1 MPSGLTCK
9 IYNGEDLSLR
19 GFVLNCARQFGP
31 GYHASQ
37 SGEKELPKDK
47 APILTVGS
55 YHEGKIIEAEKE
67 LEKWENLRNNLEE
80 AQKLYDEQYAQN
92 MQYNTA
98 VNEERNEIKERY
110 NTVLEKVKA
119 WDIPIEYNSLKE
131 LMLKQLKENIE
142 WDCSPYTPY
151 KEEKVPIEE
160 WIEVRI
166 RLARR
171 DLDYHTK
178 EFQEEKRRVEYD
190 NKYLKGLYEA
200 LDKVEPLT

>member
-9 IYNGEDLSLR
+9 IHNGEELTLR
-19 GFVLNCARQFGP
+19 DFALRCVRQLGA
-31 GYHASQ
+31 GYYASQ
-37 SGEKELPKDK
+37 QGEKELPKDK
-47 APILTVGS
+47 APILKVND
-55 YHEGKIIEAEKE
+55 YHERKILEAEEE

-98 VNEERNEIKERY
+98 VNEERKEIEKRY

-131 LMLKQLKENIE
+131 LMLEQLKKSIE

-166 RLARR
+166 RLAER

-178 EFQEEKRRVEYD
+178 EFQEEKRRIAEY
-190 NKYLKGLYEA
+190 NNYLKGLYEA

>member
-9 IYNGEDLSLR
+9 IYNGEELTLR
-19 GFVLNCARQFGP
+19 DFALRCVRQFGA
-31 GYHASQ
+31 GYFASQ
-37 SGEKELPKDK
+37 QGEKELPKDK
-47 APILTVGS
+47 APILKVDN
-55 YHEGKIIEAEKE
+55 YHEKKILEAEEE

-92 MQYNTA
+92 MQFNAET
-98 VNEERNEIKERY
+98 NEKRKEIEKRY
-110 NTVLEKVKA
+110 NIVLEKVKA

-131 LMLKQLKENIE
+131 FMLKQLKESIE

-151 KEEKVPIEE
+151 KEEKIPIEE

-166 RLARR
+166 RLAKR

-178 EFQEEKRRVEYD
+178 EFQEEKRRIAEH
-190 NKYLKGLYEA
+190 NNYLKGLYEA

>member
-9 IYNGEDLSLR
+9 IYSGEELTLR
-19 GFVLNCARQFGP
+19 DFALRCVTQLGA
-31 GYHASQ
+31 GYFASQ
-37 SGEKELPKDK
+37 QGEKELPKDK
-47 APILTVGS
+47 APILTVRS
-55 YHEGKIIEAEKE
+55 YHEVKIIKAEKE
-67 LEKWENLRNNLEE
+67 IEKWEALRNNLEE
-80 AQKLYDEQYAQN
+80 ARKLYDEQYAKN
-92 MQYNTA
+92 MQTNAA
-98 VNEERNEIKERY
+98 VNEQRKEIKERY

-131 LMLKQLKENIE
+131 LMLRQLKESIE

-160 WIEVRI
+160 WIEVGI
-166 RLARR
+166 RLAKR

-178 EFQEEKRRVEYD
+178 EFQEEKRRIAEY
-190 NKYLKGLYEA
+190 NNYLKGLYEA

>member
-9 IYNGEDLSLR
+9 IYSGEDLTLR
-19 GFVLNCARQFGP
+19 GFVLSCARQFGP
-31 GYHASQ
+31 GYNASQ
-37 SGEKELPKDK
+37 KGEKELPKDK

-55 YHEGKIIEAEKE
+55 YHEEKIIEAEKE
-67 LEKWENLRNNLEE
+67 IEKWEALRNNLEE

-92 MQYNTA
+92 MQYNIA
-98 VNEERNEIKERY
+98 VTKECNEVKERY

-131 LMLKQLKENIE
+131 LMLEQLKKSIE

-160 WIEVRI
+160 WLEIRI
-166 RLARR
+166 KLAKR

-178 EFQEEKRRVEYD
+178 EFQEEKRRIAEH
-190 NKYLKGLYEA
+190 NNYLKGLYEA

>member
-9 IYNGEDLSLR
+9 IYSGEELTLR
-19 GFVLNCARQFGP
+19 DFALRCVRQFGA
-31 GYHASQ
+31 GYFASQ
-37 SGEKELPKDK
+37 QGEKELPKDK
-47 APILTVGS
+47 APILKVDD
-55 YHEGKIIEAEKE
+55 YHERKILEAEEE

-80 AQKLYDEQYAQN
+80 AQKLYDEQYTKN
-92 MQYNTA
+92 MQFNAT
-98 VNEERNEIKERY
+98 VNEERKEIEKRY

-131 LMLKQLKENIE
+131 LMLKQLKESIE

-166 RLARR
+166 RLAKR

-178 EFQEEKRRVEYD
+178 EFQEEKRRIAEH
-190 NKYLKGLYEA
+190 NNYLKGLYDAIDE
-200 LDKVEPLT
+200 VEPLT

>member
-9 IYNGEDLSLR
+9 IYSGEDLTLR
-19 GFVLNCARQFGP
+19 GFVLSCARQLGP
-31 GYHASQ
+31 GYNASQ
-37 SGEKELPKDK
+37 HGEKELPKDK
-47 APILTVGS
+47 APILKVGN
-55 YHEGKIIEAEKE
+55 YHEEKILEAEKE
-67 LEKWENLRNNLEE
+67 LEKLESLRSNLEE

-98 VNEERNEIKERY
+98 VSEERNVIKERY
-110 NTVLEKVKA
+110 NTVLEKVEA
-119 WDIPIEYNSLKE
+119 WDIPIEYTSLKE
-131 LMLKQLKENIE
+131 LMLKQLKESIE

-166 RLARR
+166 KLAKR

-178 EFQEEKRRVEYD
+178 ELQEEKRRVEYD

>member
-1 MPSGLTCK
+1 MPSGLTYK
-9 IYNGEDLSLR
+9 IHNGEELTLR
-19 GFVLNCARQFGP
+19 DFALRCVRQLGA
-31 GYHASQ
+31 GYFASQ
-37 SGEKELPKDK
+37 QGEKELPKDK
-47 APILTVGS
+47 APILKVDN
-55 YHEGKIIEAEKE
+55 YHERKILEAEEE

-98 VNEERNEIKERY
+98 VNEERKEIEKRY

-131 LMLKQLKENIE
+131 LMLKQLTESIK

-160 WIEVRI
+160 WIEI
-166 RLARR
+166 RVKLAKR

-178 EFQEEKRRVEYD
+178 EFQEEKRRITEY
-190 NKYLKGLYEA
+190 NNYLKGLYNA